1 MDYKSVARNDNNF
14 IATLID
20 NGEWERAYRR
30 AELLLGAL
38 TQVMRDEGID
48 LTPHYIHN
56 TTQVA

>member
-1 MDYKSVARNDNNF
+1 MDYKATAKNDNLF
-14 IATLID
+14 IAELID

-38 TQVMRDEGID
+38 TQVMRDEGIT

-56 TTQVA
+56 TTPVA